1 MVAILVFE
9 KIPCQLKDGK
19 LIDRMLSK
27 SKVFLNDEE
36 GTEDEAGKSK

>member
-9 KIPCQLKDGK
+9 KIHCQLKDGK
-19 LIDRMLSK
+19 LIDRMMWK
-27 SKVFLNDEE
+27 SEMVLNDEE